1 MSVCL
6 ERPADDVCVLWQYIM
21 ALIYVGTTV
30 NLVRVVIVDVCGVIV
45 VVCGVIVA
53 VCGFIVVYGVIVVV
67 CVCVASDDIL
77 LGHPS
82 E

>member
-45 VVCGVIVA
+45 A